1 MLYTEFNANLSLTA
15 ISYME
20 SNLKTGPII
29 GVSNSEILEY
39 EFKKFILDVSKP
51 NRKIEDMDF
60 ADYNSEKCL

>member
-1 MLYTEFNANLSLTA
+1 
-15 ISYME
+15 ME